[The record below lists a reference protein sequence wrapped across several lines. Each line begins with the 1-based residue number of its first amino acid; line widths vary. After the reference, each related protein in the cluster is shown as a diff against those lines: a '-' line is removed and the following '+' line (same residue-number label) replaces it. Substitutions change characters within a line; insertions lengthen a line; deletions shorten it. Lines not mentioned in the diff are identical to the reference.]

1 MIRNSVIDTELQRS
15 EVRRDESISVLEG
28 SGKRWID
35 GSTSASWKGQKS
47 HGVLCVPEYV
57 LRNK

>member
-1 MIRNSVIDTELQRS
+1 MLCDKRDKFKRESNSVIDTELQRS

-47 HGVLCVPEYV
+47 HGA
-57 LRNK
+57 

>member
-1 MIRNSVIDTELQRS
+1 MICNSVIDTELQRS

-47 HGVLCVPEYV
+47 HGV
-57 LRNK
+57 